1 MATQNELAGV
11 IGRLQPFKAGA
22 LTGDRDKRHRSTG
35 RLSAEPAGL
44 FEACEPGPHGTGAW
58 FVVSSYSTPIAWYNE
73 GKGWFIC
80 DKSALD
86 GPTPTTTKHIN
97 TVMRMLNKED
107 RAR

>member
-22 LTGDRDKRHRSTG
+22 LTGDRDKRHRGTG
-35 RLSAEPAGL
+35 RLSQEAAAL

-58 FVVSSYSTPIAWYNE
+58 FVVSSYATPIAWYTE
-73 GKGWFIC
+73 EKGWFIVA
-80 DKSALD
+80 KSALD
-86 GPTPTTTKHIN
+86 GGSVTTTKHIN
-97 TVMRMLNKED
+97 TVMRMLKQPD